1 MHAKKLIPYLLFDY
15 SCRFKWH
22 VVVIC
27 GYVKGKLFLSA
38 SGLYVGHTV
47 CKKSIRVLEIFR
59 VQKLI
64 LNATS

>member
-1 MHAKKLIPYLLFDY
+1 MQRKSYFEPSFKKLNVAVDSAEVCLTNYRNYLFN
-15 SCRFKWH
+15 
-22 VVVIC
+22 
-27 GYVKGKLFLSA
+27 
-38 SGLYVGHTV
+38 TV

>member
-1 MHAKKLIPYLLFDY
+1 MLKRKHDYLDIAVGKFHTFPDPLFY
-15 SCRFKWH
+15 IIFFK
-22 VVVIC
+22 I
-27 GYVKGKLFLSA
+27 KRN
-38 SGLYVGHTV
+38 TV